1 MTCVF
6 SLTLSSI
13 SHRPP
18 NLLSSVVDISLK
30 TISIL
35 TFVSDIF
42 TLKSKW
48 SCWFAR
54 RNEDVIKC
62 NLKLLREENS
72 AFSFAVSFPWDP
84 VEALAAAFNQVSRLP
99 RLQYLFK
106 FKWFDF
112 DLFNHRYFYWWKYH
126 SRKHFDG
133 CMKLTLKRCCG
144 QRWAAMSSSL
154 SLSLKRPEIDIKP
167 CRFNLQSDV
176 AR

>member
-30 TISIL
+30 TAKQHPVRIIFRPISIL

-48 SCWFAR
+48 SCLFAR

-84 VEALAAAFNQVSRLP
+84 VEALAAAFNQVSRLS

-106 FKWFDF
+106 FKSFDF
-112 DLFNHRYFYWWKYH
+112 DLFNHRYFYWWNIN
-126 SRKHFDG
+126 SEN
-133 CMKLTLKRCCG
+133 TLMVAWNWHWRGVVARGGRQCLLLPLCLWKG
-144 QRWAAMSSSL
+144 QR
-154 SLSLKRPEIDIKP
+154 
-167 CRFNLQSDV
+167 
-176 AR
+176 

>member
-30 TISIL
+30 TAKQHPVRIIFRPISIL

-48 SCWFAR
+48 SCLFAR

-84 VEALAAAFNQVSRLP
+84 VEALAAAFNQVSRLS

-106 FKWFDF
+106 FKSFDF
-112 DLFNHRYFYWWKYH
+112 DLFNHRYFYWWNIN
-126 SRKHFDG
+126 SEN
-133 CMKLTLKRCCG
+133 TLMVAWNWHWGGVVARGGRQCLLLSLCLWKG
-144 QRWAAMSSSL
+144 QR
-154 SLSLKRPEIDIKP
+154 
-167 CRFNLQSDV
+167 
-176 AR
+176 